1 MSAEEPV
8 DGTVGQRTDEQDD
21 EPEGGAE
28 GRTASGPPRVE
39 LDRRYRLSRSVSLR
53 PERFGALAY
62 HFDTRKLSFLKH
74 PDLVRVVES
83 LDGTVPLREALLAAG
98 VDERRWPSFLTALTT
113 LETSEMIHAA

>member
-1 MSAEEPV
+1 VPSV
-8 DGTVGQRTDEQDD
+8 DLEV
-21 EPEGGAE
+21 
-28 GRTASGPPRVE
+28 
-39 LDRRYRLSRSVSLR
+39 RYRLSRSVSLR

-83 LDGTVPLREALLAAG
+83 LDGSRSLRQALVEAG
-98 VDERRWPSFLTALTT
+98 VDEARWPSFVSALAT

>member
-1 MSAEEPV
+1 MTSV
-8 DGTVGQRTDEQDD
+8 DLEV
-21 EPEGGAE
+21 
-28 GRTASGPPRVE
+28 
-39 LDRRYRLSRSVSLR
+39 RYRLSRSVSLR

-83 LDGTVPLREALLAAG
+83 LDGSRSLREALVEAG
-98 VDERRWPSFLTALTT
+98 VDEARWPSFLTALAT

>member
-1 MSAEEPV
+1 MTQHDELQGNHPSATEPPASPPPAV
-8 DGTVGQRTDEQDD
+8 APVRLDGV
-21 EPEGGAE
+21 
-28 GRTASGPPRVE
+28 
-39 LDRRYRLSRSVSLR
+39 YRLSPSVSLR

-83 LDGTVPLREALLAAG
+83 LDGTRSLRDAFIAAG
-98 VDERRWPSFLTALTT
+98 VDEPRWPAFLSALST

>member
-1 MSAEEPV
+1 MTS
-8 DGTVGQRTDEQDD
+8 
-21 EPEGGAE
+21 
-28 GRTASGPPRVE
+28 
-39 LDRRYRLSRSVSLR
+39 LDLEVRYRLSRSVSLR

-83 LDGTVPLREALLAAG
+83 LDGTRSLREALVEVG
-98 VDERRWPSFLTALTT
+98 VDEARWPTFLAALAT